1 MEGWNELRFKKQY
14 RNKRIDKELK
24 PIIGWDS
31 ETDYNGNIWLL
42 GNSEN
47 RYILY
52 PDLDSILLFMSNKR
66 YRNKLNLF
74 FNIQFDVSVILKKL
88 PEDKLFEI
96 ADTGNT
102 TYNGYKLKYID
113 KKYFSI
119 TYQKH
124 SVAFFDIA
132 QFFAGFSLQTASV
145 QFLNDSKNV
154 VEKEEFSNPEYIK
167 KHQNELIEYCL
178 KDCKLTKRLG
188 DYLFK
193 MFKDVGVV
201 CNQPYSTAYLSQ
213 VYFIKNCDIPKFS
226 DVPYVAQKYAFEA
239 YRGGRFEIRL
249 RGMYNNPLYKYD
261 INSAYP
267 EQIANLIDIR
277 KGEWIEVNKYS
288 KKAYYGYYLIEWTP
302 KNNLEWQPLP
312 IQHNGVII
320 FPKVKMLYWVTKKE
334 LEIAKKLGKVLVY
347 RGVEFYPDSIEY
359 PFKKEITKMYNNRL
373 ELKKQNNP
381 LQYVLKIL
389 MNSFYGKMIQRVNN
403 TTGNLFLPIY
413 ATEITAN
420 TRLKIF
426 NTLKRYNKE
435 IIAVFT
441 DCVISKSPLDLPVS
455 KELGNWDFEIFDK
468 GLFIQSGV
476 YHLVGNQPIAKFRG
490 FSTGINLLDLLKNTQ
505 DIRNSTKF
513 TFYKKKPL
521 KLKECIKHNFI
532 KIDNGKGHTTQLNIN
547 KDYIGRFIN
556 VEKELDI
563 NGDIKR
569 NWHYNFNSIYDM
581 LNNYHY
587 GSPLDKIDFD
597 ISKMYIM
604 K

>member
-1 MEGWNELRFKKQY
+1 MDGWNKLIIKKQR
-14 RNKRIDKELK
+14 RNKRIDRDLK
-24 PIIGWDS
+24 PVIGWDS

-42 GNSEN
+42 ANSEN

-52 PDLDSILLFMSNKR
+52 PDLDMILTFMFNKK
-66 YRNKLNLF
+66 YRNTLNLF
-74 FNIQFDVSVILKKL
+74 FNLQFDISVILKML
-88 PEDKLFEI
+88 PNDKLIEI
-96 ADTGNT
+96 VDTGET
-102 TYNGYKLKYID
+102 KYKGYKLKYIE

-119 TYQKH
+119 THQKN

-145 QFLNDSKNV
+145 EFLNDSKNV
-154 VEKEEFSNPEYIK
+154 VEKEEFSNPQYIK
-167 KHQNELIEYCL
+167 KHQKELIEYCL
-178 KDCKLTKRLG
+178 KDCELTKRLG

-213 VYFIKNCDIPKFS
+213 VYFIKKCDIPKFS
-226 DVPYVAQKYAFEA
+226 DVPYIAQKYAFEA

-267 EQIANLIDIR
+267 EQIADLIDIR
-277 KGEWIEVNKYS
+277 RGEWVEVEKYS
-288 KKAYYGYYLIEWTP
+288 KKAYYGYYYIEWTP

-312 IQHNGVII
+312 VQNKGVII
-320 FPKVKMLYWVTKKE
+320 FPKAKMFYWVTKKE
-334 LEIAKKLGKVLVY
+334 LELAKTLGKVKVC
-347 RGVEFYPDSIEY
+347 RGVEFYPNEIIY
-359 PFKKEITKMYNNRL
+359 PFKKEIEKMYNNRL

-403 TTGNLFLPIY
+403 TTGNLFLPVY

-420 TRLKIF
+420 TRIKIF
-426 NTLKRYNKE
+426 NALKRYNKE

-455 KELGNWDFEIFDK
+455 KELGEWDLEIYDR

-476 YHLVGNQPIAKFRG
+476 YHLEGKQSISKFRG
-490 FSTGINLLDLLKNTQ
+490 FSTGISLLDLLKNINGIKKAVTF
-505 DIRNSTKF
+505 S
-513 TFYKKKPL
+513 FYKEKPL
-521 KLKECIKHNFI
+521 KLKECLKHNFI
-532 KIDNGKGHTTQLNIN
+532 KVDNGQGHTVELNIN
-547 KDYIGRFIN
+547 KNYIGRFVKI
-556 VEKELDI
+556 EKQLDI

-569 NWHYNFNSIYDM
+569 NWHYNFKSIYDM

-587 GSPLDKIDFD
+587 GSPLNKIDFD
-597 ISKMYIM
+597 ISKMYKID
-604 K
+604 